1 MSVKIQCMMRLDDI
15 TPDMNWE
22 RFYRA
27 KEIFDRYQIYPLI
40 GVVPDNRDETLHKE
54 EGREEFWNIIRQLQS
69 AGWTVAQHGTYHC
82 YETEDNGILGIN
94 PFSEFAGLPF
104 EKQLDKLRAGKKIL
118 KDNGIDTDIFM
129 APGHTYD
136 KNTLKA
142 LKECGFNVITDG
154 LSSKPYLEEGILCI
168 PCRLRGLKKPDG
180 IDTVCLHT
188 NLMNEQDM
196 NELDAFCK
204 ANCEVMIPFEPER
217 YRRQARKKNFYT
229 KTEEYITLTGRR
241 LKNRIAASKR
251 LAWYL
256 NKTNHS
262 NSKVKLLKR
271 LVYLPLLLCYRSRE

>member
-1 MSVKIQCMMRLDDI
+1 MSKKVQCMIRLDDI

-27 KEIFDRYQIYPLI
+27 KEIFDRYQIHPLL
-40 GVVPDNRDETLHKE
+40 GVVPDNRDETLHK
-54 EGREEFWNIIRQLQS
+54 GTDNEEFWNIIRQLQS

-118 KDNGIDTDIFM
+118 KDNGIATDIFM

-136 KNTLKA
+136 NNTLKA
-142 LKECGFNVITDG
+142 LKECGFGVITDG

-168 PCRLRGLKKPDG
+168 PCRLRGFKRPNG

-196 NELDAFCK
+196 GELDAFCK
-204 ANCEVMIPFEPER
+204 ENREVIMSFEPER
-217 YRRQARKKNFYT
+217 YRRQAEKKNFYL
-229 KTEEYITLTGRR
+229 KAEEYITLAGRQ
-241 LKNRIAASKR
+241 LKNKIATSKR

-262 NSKVKLLKR
+262 SSKVKLLKR
-271 LVYLPLLLCYRSRE
+271 LVYLPLLLCYRSGE